1 MCVSL
6 ETIYCDGM
14 NYPGAWPGG
23 GKSQLRNFYGF
34 ESDCLV
40 DLFLQSKTDWSKALH
55 PAGESVS
62 SLLAGD

>member
-40 DLFLQSKTDWSKALH
+40 DLFLQSKTD
-55 PAGESVS
+55 
-62 SLLAGD
+62 